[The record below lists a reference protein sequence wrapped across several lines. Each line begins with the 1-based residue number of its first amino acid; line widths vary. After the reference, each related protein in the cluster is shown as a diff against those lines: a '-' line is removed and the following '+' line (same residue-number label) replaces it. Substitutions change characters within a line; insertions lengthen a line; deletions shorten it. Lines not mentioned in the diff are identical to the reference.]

1 MEVTPTGIT
10 LNDQQRD
17 RIAGLLALEVQ
28 ELSSIFSQLQD
39 ATQAAAAS
47 NKLFQQLD
55 ARATQLAG
63 ADSWKVEAEEAKA
76 LLTTEKI
83 NYEQRLQQ
91 QETKNN
97 AFKSQLTI
105 TRQKL
110 QAKTKEAEESA
121 AKNAELEA
129 KLSSQHSGSMHA
141 TVEFEASKARIE
153 ALEGEKRELVAAFD
167 RKVGELEE
175 MNKDYQA
182 MSTRYQELRK
192 ESSKLESEAREAKA
206 ADMSRKLHTQS
217 VEQELELLKQRA
229 EWASSELKAKTTEF
243 ASFRTEKSGQILK
256 LQADLD
262 QSRMEATSAKQ
273 SNAFHERRVQELQT
287 KLDESNKLAKDLEE
301 KKLIQEEQFRT
312 EVETQRRLGEL
323 WEREAKDTKGRI
335 ADLEET
341 LDDMQRSLS
350 VKDSEY
356 QETLNRISED
366 KVELQVQLEKSS
378 LQITQLKAE
387 QKRAEELLSKAGLVG
402 APGAFGHDLGPLG
415 ILSPTAAIAGRSQ
428 TAGLSLTQVYTRYMD
443 LQAEYTQLKAENARL
458 ETSMNDIVKE
468 LSDGAPL
475 IREQQ
480 LEYERVSK
488 HNEELSIQLETC
500 KQEKEQ
506 LAYGASQAVAQLDGV
521 VKERDLL
528 HRENQ
533 DMDRQVQNL
542 LWRLRAPNAPQSL
555 APESTLPSNSEGL
568 TDAEKVI
575 NDHLV
580 LFADLQDLQ
589 QQNKKLRQAAR
600 EMAQEREHAEGAQ
613 AQARRQEEQEALE
626 EAGVIIESMRE
637 QIGSK
642 ELQLTTYK
650 QEVDMLRRILRTS
663 NIRHVPAA
671 EIIETSV
678 AKTSDQ
684 PMETTVQTV
693 NGDATNYPA
702 ILTELQKT
710 FDDYRTQTVIDIN
723 QLKDDLQ
730 RAQSDSSSHRIQ
742 LGQANAQIK
751 ALNEHQLRLMEN
763 NNHQMTEMTE
773 LRKQYSTLHESATR
787 RDISYENLAAE
798 LDSERES
805 ASQLTAELNHLK
817 TEKALWK
824 SFESRLI
831 EENQALVKEK
841 GNLNDLLRTVQNLTT
856 EIERGSEETKRRLE
870 STVTN
875 KEQEVE
881 TLKEKLKEEVESGKR
896 LRDRREVESKEWQ
909 AKIDTLTSEYQTS
922 REALIAAKTSL
933 EHTKAKVEDLTK
945 EIKSREEQLAI
956 YQQKPSGTD
965 STEASREEQLIAQIA
980 QLRSELS
987 RQQAE
992 AASNREHL
1000 AQFQAISQTNEDRL
1014 AEMTA
1019 TFEEF
1024 KKSHDQKVEE
1034 STQTIK
1040 ALETKLAS
1048 AEERAQTSASNMV
1061 DMQNQVDQERSA
1073 WRKNK
1078 EELEARL
1085 RSLQNIEIQK
1095 NAVENRYQNELRHQ
1109 GNLTKEAH
1117 ENYERELMNHAKDM
1131 EALTKLKEK
1140 HAKQT
1145 TELERFKFQA
1155 ENAAS
1160 NLQSAEFAWEQ
1171 QKSILQKNL
1180 SEVEKRCTE
1189 LKDQNEKLHRHLEDV
1204 SAQAL
1209 SIQQRANAQV
1219 SPAETGEGAS
1229 STEGEGGVK
1238 ESPERQLAELRDVIR
1253 YVRREK
1259 EILECQHELN
1269 LQESRRLKQQLDQTN
1284 KSLEETRAL
1293 LSEERSLQ
1301 QEAIVSKELRERL
1314 TEKANQLSVIRDS
1327 NTLLRA
1333 ENQKLLRQ
1341 VQALE
1346 DNGRRLSAKIGPLN
1360 ARVLEVEAEIELRKQ
1375 EQKQIGEDRDRWR
1388 TRAVEIMAK
1397 HDRID
1402 PTEFQE
1408 LKDANEKFKIEAAEN
1423 ATALAA
1429 LKTEQEALQARVEET
1444 QGKLNKMTQNAQLW
1458 RKRSLDEAA
1467 KLKTSHQEAE
1477 DSKAKVTQLEKAL
1490 EEVNTR
1496 AGSQDQ
1502 VTKRDRESVQKS
1514 LDQLTKLKEKL
1525 EAENKELK
1533 ENKEVIEKNFETIK
1547 DRLQLSIARNKQ
1559 LVAKSRELQAQN
1571 KTLTEGGAV
1580 AAATPAD
1587 TQALVDAAVKEKEA
1601 ELEKKYASQAAQ
1613 APAPGT
1619 LTPAEV
1625 QSRID
1630 EEKKKLTTELTHK
1643 HEEAIKN
1650 HDKMAEMRQQIKIQ
1664 TKDKEIA
1671 NLKAMLAANGQPDA
1685 SKKTPLSAGAAAF
1698 TPTQPGT
1705 GSMRPPTLGRGARPP
1720 PGGAPATAPGSPTPA
1735 ARPGAGLPA
1744 RPGQANAQ
1752 PNQTPGQSRLRP
1764 PLGARNAA
1772 VAAATSNATVQPTAT
1787 IATPASKS
1795 AAPAETTVSEFVPA
1809 ITATLAPPMAAPI
1822 SAPVGGQASRP
1833 VLIKRRR
1840 EDDLPANLPQ
1850 PAATPVT
1857 TTTPDAAS
1865 GTSSPVGDSG
1875 ATSAAPEAKAMLL
1888 KRQRPLPVVESAL
1901 SPTPA
1906 AVASPSEPKTQAV
1919 NIQRKRVTSV
1929 VDTSQSQTVQGTITH
1944 EAHGETETIT
1954 HTEVSTTETLTA
1966 PSSAVPHGQKRRHE
1980 ATESVQENITVVSTP
1995 NPSDLEELEEVV
2007 TPEAAPES
2015 TAMDVDEVPPV
2026 KRQRPSSQVTVTEI
2040 EEEHPASPKEPS
2052 ATTALPTTPGPMT
2065 DLEDNDIEEHGT
2077 ELTTTAT
2084 GEVELDGSAET
2095 KAADEDVS
2103 DMSTGATTAADHSL
2117 EEDLDEGL
2125 EGGFE
2130 AGATTDLGA
2139 EEEEEVH
2146 TPQGTYAEEGELD
2159 LDLEGHRD
2167 QDPEGDVSESTV

>member
-1 MEVTPTGIT
+1 MEMTPTGIT

-28 ELSSIFSQLQD
+28 ELSSIFLQLQD
-39 ATQAAAAS
+39 ATQAATAS
-47 NKLFQQLD
+47 SKLFQQLD

-76 LLTTEKI
+76 SLTTEKI

-121 AKNAELEA
+121 AKKSELEA
-129 KLSSQHSGSMHA
+129 QLSNQHSGSMHA
-141 TVEFEASKARIE
+141 NVELEASKARIE

-175 MNKDYQA
+175 INKDYQA

-229 EWASSELKAKTTEF
+229 EWTSSELKAKSTEF
-243 ASFRTEKSGQILK
+243 ASFRTDKSTQILK
-256 LQADLD
+256 LQSDLD

-312 EVETQRRLGEL
+312 EIETQRRLGEL

-341 LDDMQRSLS
+341 LDDMQRLLS
-350 VKDSEY
+350 TKDSEY

-366 KVELQVQLEKSS
+366 KVELQVQLERSS
-378 LQITQLKAE
+378 IQITQLKAE

-402 APGAFGHDLGPLG
+402 APGASGHDLGPLG

-443 LQAEYTQLKAENARL
+443 LQGEYAQLKAENARL
-458 ETSMNDIVKE
+458 ETSMNDIVTE

-555 APESTLPSNSEGL
+555 APESTLPLNSEGL

-580 LFADLQDLQ
+580 LFADLQSLQ

-600 EMAQEREHAEGAQ
+600 EMAQERENAEGAQ
-613 AQARRQEEQEALE
+613 AQERRQEEQEALE

-663 NIRHVPAA
+663 NIRHVPAT
-671 EIIETSV
+671 EIIETPV
-678 AKTSDQ
+678 AGTSDQ
-684 PMETTVQTV
+684 PTETAAQTV
-693 NGDATNYPA
+693 NGDTTNYPA

-730 RAQSDSSSHRIQ
+730 RAQSDSSNHRIQ

-787 RDISYENLAAE
+787 RDISYENLASE

-805 ASQLTAELNHLK
+805 TSQLTVEVNHLK

-824 SFESRLI
+824 SFETRLI

-856 EIERGSEETKRRLE
+856 EIERGSEETTRRLE

-875 KEQEVE
+875 KEREVE

-909 AKIDTLTSEYQTS
+909 GKIDTLTSEYQTS

-956 YQQKPSGTD
+956 YQQKPAGAD
-965 STEASREEQLIAQIA
+965 STEASREEQLIAQVA
-980 QLRSELS
+980 QLRGELS
-987 RQQAE
+987 RHQAE

-1000 AQFQAISQTNEDRL
+1000 VQFQAISQTNEDRL

-1024 KKSHDQKVEE
+1024 KKSHDQKIEE
-1034 STQTIK
+1034 SAQTIK
-1040 ALETKLAS
+1040 TLETKLAS

-1085 RSLQNIEIQK
+1085 HSLENIKIQM
-1095 NAVENRYQNELRHQ
+1095 NAVENRYKNELRHQ

-1140 HAKQT
+1140 HTMQT
-1145 TELERFKFQA
+1145 TELERFKYQA

-1160 NLQSAEFAWEQ
+1160 NLQSAEIAWEG

-1219 SPAETGEGAS
+1219 SSVETGEGAS
-1229 STEGEGGVK
+1229 TTDGENVVK

-1293 LSEERSLQ
+1293 LSDERNLQ

-1333 ENQKLLRQ
+1333 ENQKLLQQ

-1346 DNGRRLSAKIGPLN
+1346 SNGRRLSAKIGPLN

-1375 EQKQIGEDRDRWR
+1375 EQTQIGEDRDRWR

-1444 QGKLNKMTQNAQLW
+1444 QGKLTKMTQNAQLW
-1458 RKRSLDEAA
+1458 RKRSLEEAT
-1467 KLKTSHQEAE
+1467 KLKTSHQELE

-1502 VTKRDRESVQKS
+1502 VSKRDRESVQKS
-1514 LDQLTKLKEKL
+1514 LDQLSKLKEKL
-1525 EAENKELK
+1525 ETENKELK
-1533 ENKEVIEKNFETIK
+1533 DNKEVIEKNFETIK

-1580 AAATPAD
+1580 VAATPAD

-1613 APAPGT
+1613 AAQVPAPGS
-1619 LTPAEV
+1619 LTPTEV

-1630 EEKKKLTTELTHK
+1630 EEKKRLTTELTHK
-1643 HEEAIKN
+1643 HEEAMKN
-1650 HDKMAEMRQQIKIQ
+1650 RDKMAEMRQQIKIQ

-1671 NLKAMLAANGQPDA
+1671 SLKAILAANGQPDA
-1685 SKKTPLSAGAAAF
+1685 SKKTPLSTGA
-1698 TPTQPGT
+1698 
-1705 GSMRPPTLGRGARPP
+1705 GSMRPPALGRGARPP
-1720 PGGAPATAPGSPTPA
+1720 PGGAPAPSPGNSTPA

-1752 PNQTPGQSRLRP
+1752 LNQTPGQSRLRP
-1764 PLGARNAA
+1764 PFGARNAA
-1772 VAAATSNATVQPTAT
+1772 AISNATAQPTT
-1787 IATPASKS
+1787 TTATPASKP
-1795 AAPAETTVSEFVPA
+1795 AAPAETTVSEPVPT
-1809 ITATLAPPMAAPI
+1809 IPSTPAPTPVAPTSAPI
-1822 SAPVGGQASRP
+1822 GGQASRP

-1840 EDDLPANLPQ
+1840 EDDLPANLSQ
-1850 PAATPVT
+1850 AVT
-1857 TTTPDAAS
+1857 TPATTTSPDAAS
-1865 GTSSPVGDSG
+1865 ETSSPAGDSG
-1875 ATSAAPEAKAMLL
+1875 ATFAAPEAKAMLL
-1888 KRQRPLPVVESAL
+1888 KRQRPLPVVESTS
-1901 SPTPA
+1901 SPTSPA
-1906 AVASPSEPKTQAV
+1906 VTSPSEPKAQAV

-1929 VDTSQSQTVQGTITH
+1929 VDTSESQTVQETIAH

-1954 HTEVSTTETLTA
+1954 HTEVSTTETLTT
-1966 PSSAVPHGQKRRHE
+1966 PLSAVPHGQKRRHE

-1995 NPSDLEELEEVV
+1995 NPSDLEELEEVL
-2007 TPEAAPES
+2007 TPDAVQES

-2040 EEEHPASPKEPS
+2040 EDEHPASPKESS

-2065 DLEDNDIEEHGT
+2065 DLEDTDIEEHGA

-2084 GEVELDGSAET
+2084 GEVESDGSADT
-2095 KAADEDVS
+2095 KAVDEDVPE
-2103 DMSTGATTAADHSL
+2103 MSANATTAADHSL

-2167 QDPEGDVSESTV
+2167 QDPEGEGSESTV